1 MILYLNFIL
10 NENVDSINDIHSI
23 PDIRRDL
30 VLQANNDNKLKLHF
44 MSDTFYSSDVDI
56 TGYEFFL
63 TLKDNVSDTDG
74 VTGATAVLEID
85 VTTLTEPLAGKTDIT
100 ITRSQCENL
109 EGDYLYSI
117 KIKNTNDEILTQC
130 YGIMSFIKELST
142 RI

>member
-10 NENVDSINDIHSI
+10 NENSDSLNDVRSI
-23 PDIRRDL
+23 SDMRRDL
-30 VLQANNDNKLKLHF
+30 VLQADNDNKLKLHF
-44 MSDTFYSSDVDI
+44 TNNEFYSSDVDI
-56 TGYEFFL
+56 SGYKFFL
-63 TLKDNVSDTDG
+63 TVKDNISDTDG

-100 ITRSQCENL
+100 IARSQCENL

-117 KIKNTNDEILTQC
+117 KIKNTEDEILTQC

-142 RI
+142 RV